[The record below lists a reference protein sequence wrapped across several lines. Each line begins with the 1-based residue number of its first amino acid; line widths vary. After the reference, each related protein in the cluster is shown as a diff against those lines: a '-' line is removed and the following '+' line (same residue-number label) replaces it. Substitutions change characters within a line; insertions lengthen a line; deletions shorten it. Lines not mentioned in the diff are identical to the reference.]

1 MDTPDPTT
9 SCPECDGKL
18 HQEKEETLCGDCG
31 LVVAEDHLDR
41 GPEWRPFNQT
51 KERTGAPLTRA
62 RHDRGLSTQ
71 IGFVERSTSGTKR
84 RQLARLR
91 RQHNRSL
98 IASKKDRNQVYAFTE
113 IRRMTGTL
121 SLPRRTRDNACILF
135 EQSQS
140 NELLRGRSV
149 EGFAAAAVY
158 AACRIDGLSRTID
171 EIADIAKASANELK
185 TAYDAMNRNL
195 GLPTGPIDPREYL
208 PRFAS
213 ELDLPPPIEQRAGR
227 YVESLT
233 ESDLVTGRN
242 PSGIAGACLYAA
254 AIDEDHPLTQ
264 KAAAAVANITPV
276 TLRSN
281 YRLLTTSTE
290 QSPTT

>member
-1 MDTPDPTT
+1 MTVPTT
-9 SCPECDGKL
+9 PAACPECNGTI
-18 HQEKEETLCGDCG
+18 HQEQEETLCSNCG
-31 LVVAEDHLDR
+31 LVIAEDHLDR
-41 GPEWRPFNQT
+41 GPEWRAFNST

-71 IGFVERSTSGTKR
+71 IGFIERGTSGAKR

-91 RQHNRSL
+91 RQHNRS
-98 IASKKDRNQVYAFTE
+98 IISTKKDRNQVYAFTE
-113 IRRMTGTL
+113 IRRITTTL
-121 SLPRRTRDNACILF
+121 SLPRRTRDNACMLF
-135 EQSQS
+135 EQAQT

-158 AACRIDGLSRTID
+158 ASCRIEGLSRTID
-171 EIADIAKASANELK
+171 EITDIAKASPNELK
-185 TAYDAMNRNL
+185 TAYDAMNREL

-213 ELDLPPPIEQRAGR
+213 ELDLPPPIEQQATQ
-227 YVESLT
+227 YVDYLT
-233 ESDLVTGRN
+233 EHHLIAGRN

-254 AIDEDHPLTQ
+254 AIDADHPLTQ
-264 KAAAAVANITPV
+264 KAAATVANITPV

-281 YRLLTTSTE
+281 YRLLTTDT
-290 QSPTT
+290 PT